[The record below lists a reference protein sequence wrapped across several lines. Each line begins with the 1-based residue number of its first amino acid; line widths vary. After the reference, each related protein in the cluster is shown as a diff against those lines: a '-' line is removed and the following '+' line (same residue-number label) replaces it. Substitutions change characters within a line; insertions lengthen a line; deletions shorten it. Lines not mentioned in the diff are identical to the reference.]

1 MDMGPKFPEDPKT
14 VISDV
19 MPVSEV
25 VDGGVDD
32 DEDLVVAVNLKIT
45 VNKLHII
52 LLLQI
57 LRLVLSRSSDNHEE

>member
-1 MDMGPKFPEDPKT
+1 M
-14 VISDV
+14 ISDV

>member
-1 MDMGPKFPEDPKT
+1 MRYPEDPKT